1 MPLQGTLPHANSRMF
16 TLFSRDPTLAP
27 GIRKRSLHARSS
39 FKCVYA
45 RPCRCP
51 AVLVGCGEEKPAA
64 PELPRVYVQPVKT
77 AEFAASVALTGDIQ
91 ARVQTQLS
99 FRVNGKIIQRNVDV
113 GDRVKANQVLA
124 RLDPKDLQINVDS
137 AQASVAAEQA
147 RVSQTRAAFVRQQ
160 KLLPKGYTS
169 QSEYD
174 SAQAA
179 LRGSESSLKAAQ
191 AQLANAREQL
201 SYTALVAEA
210 PGVITARQAEVGQV
224 VQATVP
230 IFDLARDGERD
241 AVFNV
246 YESLFVQ
253 PPGDEPVQVTLLD
266 NPTIKV
272 SGKVREVTPAVSAQ
286 TGTLQVKIALDPL
299 PEGMDLG
306 SVVSVALSKPAS
318 ASVELPWSALTKD
331 LGEHLGKPAVW
342 VVDEQGK
349 ANLRRVTV
357 ARYLTSHVIISDG
370 LKGGE
375 KVVIAGGQLLH
386 PDMQVEI
393 ADQPQPQNAK
403 VQP

>member
-1 MPLQGTLPHANSRMF
+1 MPVRSPR
-16 TLFSRDPTLAP
+16 LFSLGSMAASAAVLLTLA
-27 GIRKRSLHARSS
+27 
-39 FKCVYA
+39 
-45 RPCRCP
+45 
-51 AVLVGCGEEKPAA
+51 GCGEDKPAA
-64 PELPRVYVQPVKT
+64 PDMPRVYVQPVKT
-77 AEFAASVALTGDIQ
+77 AEFSAAVALTGDIQ
-91 ARVQTQLS
+91 ARVQTRLS

-113 GDRVKANQVLA
+113 GDRVTARQVLA
-124 RLDPKDLQINVDS
+124 RLDPRDLQINVDS
-137 AQASVAAEQA
+137 AVAAVAAEQA
-147 RVSQTRAAFVRQQ
+147 RVTQARAAFVRQQ

-169 QSEYD
+169 RSEYD

-201 SYTALVAEA
+201 SYTALIADT
-210 PGVITARQAEVGQV
+210 PGVITSRQAEVGQV
-224 VQATVP
+224 VQATMP

-253 PPGDEPVQVTLLD
+253 PPTDQAVQVSLLD
-266 NPTIKV
+266 NPDIKV
-272 SGKVREVTPAVSAQ
+272 NGKVREVTPAVSAE

-299 PEGMDLG
+299 PQGMDLG
-306 SVVSVALSKPAS
+306 SVVSVALSPPAN

-349 ANLRRVTV
+349 VNLRKVSVT
-357 ARYLTSHVIISDG
+357 RYLTSSVVISDG
-370 LKGGE
+370 LKNGE
-375 KVVIAGGQLLH
+375 KVVVAGGQLLH

-393 ADQPQPQNAK
+393 ADQPQPQAAQVK
-403 VQP
+403 P